1 MNKVHDCD
9 SVIGGQR
16 IIFLST
22 ALLNLINNYL
32 SHNYNTG
39 SRSGLACY
47 CTDTIVAEYLQM

>member
-1 MNKVHDCD
+1 MHDCD

-16 IIFLST
+16 VIFLST

-32 SHNYNTG
+32 SQNYNTG

-47 CTDTIVAEYLQM
+47 CTDTIVADVMCII